1 MKKLLA
7 TCCLALLALAPLTL
21 AETPAD
27 SPDAL
32 PAPPDAAPLLFD
44 EEPNMT
50 PIPDEIPE
58 PLEMAKNCNLQDKVI
73 YWCVS
78 CELHCNQWE
87 NCGMN
92 ACILT
97 YPPNTYWC
105 DCQEIAV

>member
-1 MKKLLA
+1 MKKVHA
-7 TCCLALLALAPLTL
+7 ALALTLLILAPLAV

-27 SPDAL
+27 VPDAP
-32 PAPPDAAPLLFD
+32 PAPADAAPLLFD
-44 EEPNMT
+44 QEPNMT
-50 PIPDEIPE
+50 PLPEVTPE

-105 DCQEIAV
+105 DCQEIAF